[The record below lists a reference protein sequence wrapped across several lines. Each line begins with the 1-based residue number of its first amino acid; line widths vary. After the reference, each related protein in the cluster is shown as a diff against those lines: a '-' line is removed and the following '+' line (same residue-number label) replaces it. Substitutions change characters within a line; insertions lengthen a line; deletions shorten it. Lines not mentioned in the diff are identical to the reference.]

1 MSKDAL
7 REKDILYFGHLKR
20 VFSLLDA
27 LHDVGCDRDS
37 AGNRRLHFDGYV
49 KLMLLYVWNPLIA
62 SIQDLR
68 QAASLPKVAKATGV
82 KPFSVGSFSESVHVF
97 DPEKLDPIIA
107 ELAGQLQVGPR
118 DPRLADLKQ
127 ALTLVDGTIIPALTR
142 MARKAFLDDPAAG
155 RFTTGRDGRAR
166 HGFRLHTQ
174 LDLDT
179 FHPRR
184 IDRTGARNSG
194 ESRESTVLS
203 RRLEAGRCY
212 VGDCTYSDRTLTDDI
227 VNAGSSYVMRGPEN
241 SVFEVLEERLL
252 TQADLDAGV
261 VRDALIRFNG
271 YGAPEMN
278 HTVRLIEVQVAPH
291 ERRSR
296 RGTKQVDLIPL
307 HTCLLDLPA
316 ELVALIY
323 ERRYTV
329 EFFFR
334 VFKQLLGMKHLLS
347 QRENGI
353 DIQIRCTLIVCLL
366 LQLMTG
372 KKPDKRMR
380 NIVGWYLLGLA
391 DEQDVIAH
399 LNQPDNKGVKL
410 RARAELW
417 KKLGV

>member
-1 MSKDAL
+1 MSTDAI
-7 REKDILYFGHLKR
+7 REKDILHLGHLKR

-27 LHDVGCDRDS
+27 LHDVGCERDS

-49 KLMLLYVWNPLIA
+49 KLMLLYVWNPLIG

-68 QAASLPKVAKATGV
+68 QAASLPKVARAMGV
-82 KPFSVGSFSESVHVF
+82 RPFSAGSFSESVHVF
-97 DPEKLDPIIA
+97 EPQKLEPIIA
-107 ELAGQLQVGPR
+107 ELSGQLQPGPK
-118 DPRLADLKQ
+118 DPRLADVKQ

-142 MARKAFLDDPAAG
+142 MARKAFLDDPAAS

-174 LDLDT
+174 LDLST
-179 FHPRR
+179 FSPHR
-184 IDRTGARNSG
+184 IDRTGACNG
-194 ESRESTVLS
+194 GGSRESSVLAS
-203 RRLEAGRCY
+203 HLEAGRCY
-212 VGDCTYSDRTLTDDI
+212 VGDCTYSERKLTDDI
-227 VNAGSSYVMRGPEN
+227 VAAGSSYVMRGPEN

-271 YGAPEMN
+271 EGAPEMA
-278 HTVRLIEVQVAPH
+278 HTVRLVQVQVAPH

-296 RGTKQVDLIPL
+296 KGKKQVDLIPL

-323 ERRYTV
+323 QRRYTV

-334 VFKQLLGMKHLLS
+334 IFKQLLGMKHLLS

-353 DIQIRCTLIVCLL
+353 DLQIHCTLIVCLL

-372 KKPDKRMR
+372 KNPDKRMR

-391 DEQDVIAH
+391 DEQHVIAH
-399 LNQPDNKGVKL
+399 LNKPDNKGVKL
-410 RARAELW
+410 RARDELW
-417 KKLGV
+417 EKLGV